1 MRINSVSPTALE
13 TNSQKDCDI
22 ITAVQKGTEI
32 SKKPQALIKAI
43 KTSFYYHN

>member
-1 MRINSVSPTALE
+1 MRINSMSPTAPG
-13 TNSQKDCDI
+13 TNSQKGCDVI
-22 ITAVQKGTEI
+22 MAVQKGKGI